1 MSQKVFRKMRVKYD
15 ETCLEFVLSDEKE
28 QFFGKTLNFA
38 TELIKEINMKC
49 NKFIEFQYFL
59 RYRKYTLYS
68 MYIILPFMF
77 LLSVI
82 GLTSEAFGLA
92 WFFIAFLFL
101 FMLCFFVVL
110 YLISAKMNRQFLI
123 YGQLTQEIIDRFN
136 IKYFIKE
143 GIFSSFR
150 TRTIS
155 ELLSSSSSRPDL
167 LKSMRNNSAAKINF
181 KFFVQSKL
189 IRILRAYFW
198 IEFIRFNYYKK
209 AELSSPTKSRLSEIH
224 VKYTPSFAHVKES
237 EENEKSGFSPQKIK
251 SNQPSKYS
259 SPVKTPLKSKP
270 QTPSPSPSPLE
281 PKEESE
287 EDSKEKVEVG
297 EDREEKVEIKREE
310 EERGSP
316 DVYRFESVD
325 RQEEEISEF
334 DVKNHENGEK
344 RG

>member
-1 MSQKVFRKMRVKYD
+1 
-15 ETCLEFVLSDEKE
+15 
-28 QFFGKTLNFA
+28 
-38 TELIKEINMKC
+38 
-49 NKFIEFQYFL
+49 
-59 RYRKYTLYS
+59 
-68 MYIILPFMF
+68 MF

-123 YGQLTQEIIDRFN
+123 YSQLTQEIIDRFN

-167 LKSMRNNSAAKINF
+167 LKSGRTNSAAKINF

-209 AELSSPTKSRLSEIH
+209 TEFSSPTKSRFSEIH
-224 VKYTPSFAHVKES
+224 VKYTPNVAVKES
-237 EENEKSGFSPQKIK
+237 EGSEKSGFSPNKDK
-251 SNQPSKYS
+251 SNKPSKTS
-259 SPVKTPLKSKP
+259 SPVKTPTKSKP
-270 QTPSPSPSPLE
+270 QTPLQPIE
-281 PKEESE
+281 GSE
-287 EDSKEKVEVG
+287 EDSKEKEEVIGSG
-297 EDREEKVEIKREE
+297 EDKEEEKGEEKEEE

-316 DVYRFESVD
+316 DVYRFDSND
-325 RQEEEISEF
+325 RGEGEISEF
-334 DVKNHENGEK
+334 DAKNKEGK
-344 RG
+344 LQWKL

>member
-1 MSQKVFRKMRVKYD
+1 MAQKVFRKMRVKYD

-28 QFFGKTLNFA
+28 QFFGKSLNFA

-167 LKSMRNNSAAKINF
+167 LKSVRNNSAAKISF

-209 AELSSPTKSRLSEIH
+209 ADISSPTKIRLSEIH
-224 VKYTPSFAHVKES
+224 VKYTPNLVAKES
-237 EENEKSGFSPQKIK
+237 EENEKLGSSPHKSK
-251 SNQPSKYS
+251 SNENSKTS
-259 SPVKTPLKSKP
+259 SPVKTLFKSKP
-270 QTPSPSPSPLE
+270 QTPLQPIE
-281 PKEESE
+281 ASE
-287 EDSKEKVEVG
+287 EGSRENDEVDG
-297 EDREEKVEIKREE
+297 DREEKEGEKGEE
-310 EERGSP
+310 EQEEVDKGSP
-316 DVYRFESVD
+316 DVYRFESND
-325 RQEEEISEF
+325 RAEVEINEF
-334 DVKNHENGEK
+334 DVKNKEG
-344 RG
+344 G